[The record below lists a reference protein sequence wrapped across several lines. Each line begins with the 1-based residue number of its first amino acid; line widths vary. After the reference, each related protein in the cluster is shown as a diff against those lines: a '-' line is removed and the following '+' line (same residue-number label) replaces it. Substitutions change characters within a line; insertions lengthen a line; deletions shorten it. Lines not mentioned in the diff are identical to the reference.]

1 MAAEKQEERA
11 AVAMV
16 GRAPAREKSS
26 FAVTCGLLSQYLKEK
41 KGGLQGLGGL
51 GMAAPPPPAA
61 AGKAAARLTA
71 LMSHDLFVSCKPL
84 RSAPKPELAS

>member
-11 AVAMV
+11 AAAMT

-41 KGGLQGLGGL
+41 KGGLKGLGGL
-51 GMAAPPPPAA
+51 GMAPAA